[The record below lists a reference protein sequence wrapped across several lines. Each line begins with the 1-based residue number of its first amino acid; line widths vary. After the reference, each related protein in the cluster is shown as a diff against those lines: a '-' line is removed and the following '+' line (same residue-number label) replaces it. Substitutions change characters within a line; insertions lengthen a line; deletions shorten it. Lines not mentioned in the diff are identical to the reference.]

1 MMTARASNLNE
12 EAAGGREGA
21 SDLRAARPSSS
32 SAAGAALSSR
42 LDGLKILAAALQ
54 RGVEALD
61 AAVETGGECDALN
74 LSEQVRRF
82 EAELIRSALI
92 KTGGRQR
99 RAARLLGVKVTTLH
113 TKIKRYHID
122 TDCAHTGAG

>member
-1 MMTARASNLNE
+1 MNARGLKLSE
-12 EAAGGREGA
+12 ESSVEPERFPR
-21 SDLRAARPSSS
+21 LRAAAPSP
-32 SAAGAALSSR
+32 AAHASGATLSQSI
-42 LDGLKILAAALQ
+42 DGLKILAAALQ

-61 AAVETGGECDALN
+61 LAVETGRECDALS
-74 LSEQVRRF
+74 LAEQVRRF

-122 TDCAHTGAG
+122 TEGARVS

>member
-1 MMTARASNLNE
+1 MTAMGLGLNE
-12 EAAGGREGA
+12 EAAGE
-21 SDLRAARPSSS
+21 SEKFSHLRAAEPSTL
-32 SAAGAALSSR
+32 GATLSQSI
-42 LDGLKILAAALQ
+42 DGLKILAAALQ

-61 AAVETGGECDALN
+61 LAVETGRECDALS

-122 TDCAHTGAG
+122 TNGARPS

>member
-1 MMTARASNLNE
+1 MTALELELNE
-12 EAAGGREGA
+12 EGA
-21 SDLRAARPSSS
+21 DESERFSQLRAAERPTL
-32 SAAGAALSSR
+32 GATLSRS

-61 AAVETGGECDALN
+61 LAVETGSECDALS

-122 TDCAHTGAG
+122 TDDARLS

>member
-1 MMTARASNLNE
+1 MTALRLKLNE
-12 EAAGGREGA
+12 ECAGESEGF
-21 SDLRAARPSSS
+21 SHLRAAEPSAIGSM
-32 SAAGAALSSR
+32 LSRSI
-42 LDGLKILAAALQ
+42 DGLKILAAALQ

-61 AAVETGGECDALN
+61 LAVETGRECDALS
-74 LSEQVRRF
+74 LSEQVHRF

-113 TKIKRYHID
+113 TKIKRYRID
-122 TDCAHTGAG
+122 TDGARLS

>member
-1 MMTARASNLNE
+1 MTVRGLKFNE
-12 EAAGGREGA
+12 GGAEESERF
-21 SDLRAARPSSS
+21 SRLRAAEPSVT
-32 SAAGAALSSR
+32 AAGSALSQSI
-42 LDGLKILAAALQ
+42 DGLKILAAALQ

-61 AAVETGGECDALN
+61 LAVETGRECDALS
-74 LSEQVRRF
+74 LSEQVHRF

-113 TKIKRYHID
+113 TKIKRYRID
-122 TDCAHTGAG
+122 TGGARLS

>member
-1 MMTARASNLNE
+1 MTTARLPNLDE
-12 EAAGGREGA
+12 EAAGESERA
-21 SDLRAARPSSS
+21 SRLRAAAGPK
-32 SAAGAALSSR
+32 AAGLTLSR
-42 LDGLKILAAALQ
+42 GIDGLRILAAALQ

-61 AAVETGGECDALN
+61 TAVETGGECDALN
-74 LSEQVRRF
+74 LSEQVQRF

-122 TDCAHTGAG
+122 TEGARLS

>member
-1 MMTARASNLNE
+1 MNARGLKLSE
-12 EAAGGREGA
+12 EPAGGREGFPR
-21 SDLRAARPSSS
+21 LRAAEPSSTAH
-32 SAAGAALSSR
+32 AAVATLSQSI
-42 LDGLKILAAALQ
+42 DGLKILAAALQ

-61 AAVETGGECDALN
+61 LAVETGRECDALS

-122 TDCAHTGAG
+122 TEGARVS

>member
-1 MMTARASNLNE
+1 M
-12 EAAGGREGA
+12 
-21 SDLRAARPSSS
+21 
-32 SAAGAALSSR
+32 LSRSI
-42 LDGLKILAAALQ
+42 DGLKILAAALQ

-61 AAVETGGECDALN
+61 LAVETGRECDALS
-74 LSEQVRRF
+74 LSEQVHRF

-113 TKIKRYHID
+113 TKIKRYRID
-122 TDCAHTGAG
+122 TDDARLS

>member
-1 MMTARASNLNE
+1 MTARLPNLNE
-12 EAAGGREGA
+12 EAAGEFEGVSHSRAREP
-21 SDLRAARPSSS
+21 SAA
-32 SAAGAALSSR
+32 AAGATLSR
-42 LDGLKILAAALQ
+42 GIDGLRILAAALQ

-61 AAVETGGECDALN
+61 AAVETGGECDALS

-122 TDCAHTGAG
+122 TERARLS

>member
-1 MMTARASNLNE
+1 MTTARLPNLNE
-12 EAAGGREGA
+12 DAAGESERA
-21 SDLRAARPSSS
+21 SRPRAA
-32 SAAGAALSSR
+32 AGLTLSR
-42 LDGLKILAAALQ
+42 GIDGLRILAAALQ

-61 AAVETGGECDALN
+61 TAFETGGECDALN
-74 LSEQVRRF
+74 LSEQVQRF

-113 TKIKRYHID
+113 TKIKRYRID
-122 TDCAHTGAG
+122 TEAARLS

>member
-1 MMTARASNLNE
+1 MTTARLPNLDE
-12 EAAGGREGA
+12 EAAGESERA
-21 SDLRAARPSSS
+21 SRPRAA
-32 SAAGAALSSR
+32 AAGPTAAASAGLTLSR
-42 LDGLKILAAALQ
+42 GLDGLRILAAALQ

-61 AAVETGGECDALN
+61 TAVETGGECDALN
-74 LSEQVRRF
+74 LSEQVQRF

-122 TDCAHTGAG
+122 TEGARLS

>member
-1 MMTARASNLNE
+1 MTALGLKLNE
-12 EAAGGREGA
+12 EGAGESEGF
-21 SDLRAARPSSS
+21 SHLRAAEPP
-32 SAAGAALSSR
+32 ATGAMLSRSI
-42 LDGLKILAAALQ
+42 DGLKILAAALQ

-61 AAVETGGECDALN
+61 LAVETGRECDALS
-74 LSEQVRRF
+74 LSEQVHRF

-113 TKIKRYHID
+113 TKIKRYRID
-122 TDCAHTGAG
+122 TDGARLS